1 MNNFML
7 KFVASTIYRVVGF
20 RRIASMTALSIG
32 PKLVDHAVNKVSG
45 GLLPVSVVRLLRTSL
60 SYAPV
65 AVVMGTGGTPI
76 ASALTYYILVQ
87 ISDTLCMLLI
97 REATGATFRGVKY
110 VVKSTYD
117 SITGNAAREEQEL
130 CQELETWELLEKEE
144 ISTDDL
150 PPEKLKE
157 IEQYLDSVNLDEL
170 KIDIDTTSNNN
181 NSNSDGDNNNNNES
195 KNIHLNSS
203 QAALSTISNP
213 QEIENLLKEQLS
225 LNKELEE
232 LEFVLL

>member
-1 MNNFML
+1 
-7 KFVASTIYRVVGF
+7 
-20 RRIASMTALSIG
+20 MTALSIG
-32 PKLVDHAVNKVSG
+32 PKIVDHAVNKVSG
-45 GLLPVSVVRLLRTSL
+45 GMLPVSVVRLLRTSL

-110 VVKSTYD
+110 VVKSTYN
-117 SITGNAAREEQEL
+117 SITGNTAKEEQEL
-130 CQELETWELLEKEE
+130 ALELETWELLEKEE
-144 ISTDDL
+144 ISKDDL
-150 PPEKLKE
+150 PPEKLQE
-157 IEQYLDSVNLDEL
+157 IEQYLDSVNIDEL
-170 KIDIDTTSNNN
+170 KIDIDASSSNSSSDPQTTINNN
-181 NSNSDGDNNNNNES
+181 N
-195 KNIHLNSS
+195 LSS
-203 QAALSTISNP
+203 TSLSTISNP
-213 QEIENLLKEQLS
+213 EEIENLLKEQLL